1 MADFNVVANTATK
14 CLDSW
19 SNIDK
24 VRFHYFNPNG
34 IMAKRRVS
42 DDKVR
47 AMVDSGFAKSGALLA
62 YGSLNNYHTEKLTNL
77 ILQKQRVTDFEAN
90 YYVEQIEKEIAN
102 AEAFID
108 SIAATI

>member
-1 MADFNVVANTATK
+1 MADFNVVTSTATK

-47 AMVDSGFAKSGALLA
+47 AMVDSGFAKSGALFA
-62 YGSLNNYHTEKLTNL
+62 YGSLNSYHTEKLME
-77 ILQKQRVTDFEAN
+77 IVQKQRVTDFEAE
-90 YYVEQIEKEIAN
+90 YYVEQIQKEIAS